1 MKSRLKI
8 PYKWAIFICLLI
20 IPYYIHAARIDRILN
35 NYTQKSNAIFIILQ
49 EQVSKKLNTLEKY
62 ELFLDPIL
70 NICHTDNILYII
82 TFEVFIIFS
91 QIKKL
96 FIYSDLPPPSIC

>member
-49 EQVSKKLNTLEKY
+49 EQVSKKLNTLAKLKTY
-62 ELFLDPIL
+62 
-70 NICHTDNILYII
+70 LYIQ
-82 TFEVFIIFS
+82 TF
-91 QIKKL
+91 L
-96 FIYSDLPPPSIC
+96 LPPSANLQWNYNLKLNLIL